1 MSQAIH
7 QAIGLLEDAGKYLV
21 KTRGAHVH
29 AAAQAFTA
37 TDASES
43 TDPDIQALAI
53 FSVLLARVTGAQ
65 DDGWVATVEQNLQRA
80 WGASNVI
87 VGIPAPLPAHIPDFT
102 VQNEGTIYILYAQ
115 TDAARAWVNEH
126 LPTDR
131 TTWGGN
137 GTVIEHRYIT
147 DIIDGIKESGLS
159 VR

>member
-1 MSQAIH
+1 MSLWHIPCNKQ
-7 QAIGLLEDAGKYLV
+7 GK
-21 KTRGAHVH
+21 RNGG
-29 AAAQAFTA
+29 A
-37 TDASES
+37 TDEPSNSPSNRTTGRCRE
-43 TDPDIQALAI
+43 DIQALAI